1 MDRSWISNRDRIS
14 AEYVDG
20 VHQFLQF
27 AREGVD
33 VAGCTLCPCKNCIN
47 RVKRLM
53 GEVRSHLLHYGFLSM
68 YIVWVEHG
76 EVEHSEEQAHETFE
90 GEME

>member
-1 MDRSWISNRDRIS
+1 MDRSSIFNRVQIS

-33 VAGCTLCPCKNCIN
+33 VAGCTLCPCKNCIK
-47 RVKRLM
+47 RVKRSM
-53 GEVRSHLLHYGFLSM
+53 GEIRWHLLHQGFLSM
-68 YIVWVEHG
+68 HTVWVEHG
-76 EVEHSEEQAHETFE
+76 EVDHSEK
-90 GEME
+90 